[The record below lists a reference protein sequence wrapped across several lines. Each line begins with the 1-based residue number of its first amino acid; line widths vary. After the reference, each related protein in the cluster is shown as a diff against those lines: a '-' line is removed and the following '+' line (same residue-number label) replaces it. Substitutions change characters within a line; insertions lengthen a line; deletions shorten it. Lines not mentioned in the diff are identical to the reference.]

1 MTHGFVKTVATIARF
16 SLLLA
21 PVAILAT
28 VDCGSSDSNTTGTAG
43 ASGTAGHAGTTGGGG
58 SGGSGGSSSGNFP
71 ACSPVMVQTGMA
83 NIMDFTSA
91 TGAATTFQINGA
103 MGGGT
108 FIYPDAGMEVDLKG
122 LTSDVS
128 AGNWHI
134 TGLVKKY
141 AGFGLYLSC
150 KTDMSNYA
158 GLSFDV
164 QGTFTGNGMGDGGV
178 PAASVTM
185 SVGDAQTDVD
195 SAHNASPPSW
205 GTCVPATGN
214 QYDGTCASASKA
226 IPLTGAPV
234 SQTVRWTDLTGG
246 KKVGASNLSPDPT
259 QITSIAW
266 ALPWSGDG
274 SAQYTVDLTIDNIK
288 FITP

>member
-1 MTHGFVKTVATIARF
+1 MPRMFVKSVATIARF
-16 SLLLA
+16 SLLLL
-21 PVAILAT
+21 PVALVAT
-28 VDCGSSDSNTTGTAG
+28 LNCGSSNDTNTTGTAG
-43 ASGTAGHAGTTGGGG
+43 SGGHGGSTGGGG
-58 SGGSGGSSSGNFP
+58 TGGTGSGNFP
-71 ACSPVMVQTGMA
+71 TCTPVVVQSGMA
-83 NIMDFTSA
+83 NIQDFATT
-91 TGAATTFQINGA
+91 TGADATFQFNGM

-108 FIYPDAGMEVDLKG
+108 FIYPSAATETDQMG
-122 LTSDVS
+122 LTSSVA

-150 KTDMSNYA
+150 KTDMSAYS
-158 GLSFDV
+158 GLSFDI
-164 QGTFTGNGMGDGGV
+164 QGTFTANGMGTGAV

-214 QYDGTCASASKA
+214 QYDGTCAAASKA
-226 IPLTGAPV
+226 IPLTGAAV
-234 SQTVRWTDLTGG
+234 TQTVHWTDLTGG
-246 KKVGASNLSPDPT
+246 KKVGGTNLSPDAT
-259 QITSIAW
+259 QVTSIAW

-274 SAQYTVDLTIDNIK
+274 AAQYTVDITVDNIK

>member
-1 MTHGFVKTVATIARF
+1 MTHRFVKIVATIARF

-21 PVAILAT
+21 PVALVAA
-28 VDCGSSDSNTTGTAG
+28 VDCGSSDNTTTGTAG
-43 ASGTAGHAGTTGGGG
+43 TSGTAGHAGTTG

-83 NIMDFTSA
+83 SLMDFTALS
-91 TGAATTFQINGA
+91 GASSTFQINGA

-108 FIYPDAGMEVDLKG
+108 FIYPDAGTEADQMG

-128 AGNWHI
+128 GGNWHI

-141 AGFGLYLSC
+141 AGIGLYITC
-150 KTDMSNYA
+150 KKMDMSAYA
-158 GLSFDV
+158 GLAFDI
-164 QGTFTGNGMGDGGV
+164 QGAFTGNGVGTGSV

-185 SVGDAQTDVD
+185 TVGDAPTDVD
-195 SAHNASPPSW
+195 SAHAADPPTW

-226 IPLTGAPV
+226 IPLTSAPV
-234 SQTVRWTDLTGG
+234 TQMVHWTDLTGG
-246 KKVGASNLSPDPT
+246 KKVGGSNLSPDPT

-274 SAQYTVDLTIDNIK
+274 SAQYTVDITIDNIK
-288 FITP
+288 LITP

>member
-1 MTHGFVKTVATIARF
+1 MTHRFVKTVATIARF

-43 ASGTAGHAGTTGGGG
+43 ASGTAGHAGTTGTGGG
-58 SGGSGGSSSGNFP
+58 GGSSSGNFP

-150 KTDMSNYA
+150 KTDMSN
-158 GLSFDV
+158 
-164 QGTFTGNGMGDGGV
+164 
-178 PAASVTM
+178 
-185 SVGDAQTDVD
+185 
-195 SAHNASPPSW
+195 
-205 GTCVPATGN
+205 
-214 QYDGTCASASKA
+214 
-226 IPLTGAPV
+226 
-234 SQTVRWTDLTGG
+234 
-246 KKVGASNLSPDPT
+246 
-259 QITSIAW
+259 
-266 ALPWSGDG
+266 
-274 SAQYTVDLTIDNIK
+274 
-288 FITP
+288 

>member
-1 MTHGFVKTVATIARF
+1 M
-16 SLLLA
+16 
-21 PVAILAT
+21 
-28 VDCGSSDSNTTGTAG
+28 
-43 ASGTAGHAGTTGGGG
+43 AS
-58 SGGSGGSSSGNFP
+58 
-71 ACSPVMVQTGMA
+71 
-83 NIMDFTSA
+83 IMDFTSL

-108 FIYPDAGMEVDLKG
+108 FIYPDKNSEADQMG

-128 AGNWHI
+128 GGNWHI

-141 AGFGLYLSC
+141 AGVGLYLTC
-150 KTDMSNYA
+150 KTDMSGYT
-158 GLSFDV
+158 GLAFDI

-178 PAASVTM
+178 PAASLTM
-185 SVGDAQTDVD
+185 TVGDAQTDVD
-195 SAHNASPPSW
+195 SAHNSTPPTW

-234 SQTVRWTDLTGG
+234 TQMVRWTDLTGG

-259 QITSIAW
+259 QVTSIAW
-266 ALPWSGDG
+266 ALPWPGDG
-274 SAQYTVDLTIDNIK
+274 AAQYTVDITIDNIK

>member
-1 MTHGFVKTVATIARF
+1 MTHRFVKLVATIARF

-21 PVAILAT
+21 PVALVAA
-28 VDCGSSDSNTTGTAG
+28 VDCGSSDSNPTGTAG
-43 ASGTAGHAGTTGGGG
+43 SSGTAGNAGTTG

-83 NIMDFTSA
+83 SIMDFTSL

-108 FIYPDAGMEVDLKG
+108 FIYPDKNSEADQMG

-128 AGNWHI
+128 GGNWHI

-141 AGFGLYLSC
+141 AGVGLYLTC
-150 KTDMSNYA
+150 KTDMSGYT
-158 GLSFDV
+158 GLAFDI

-178 PAASVTM
+178 PAASLTM
-185 SVGDAQTDVD
+185 TVGDAQTDVD
-195 SAHNASPPSW
+195 SAHNSTPPTW

-234 SQTVRWTDLTGG
+234 TQMVRWTDLTGG

-259 QITSIAW
+259 QVTSIAW
-266 ALPWSGDG
+266 ALPWPGDG
-274 SAQYTVDLTIDNIK
+274 AAQYTVDITIDNIK

>member
-1 MTHGFVKTVATIARF
+1 
-16 SLLLA
+16 
-21 PVAILAT
+21 
-28 VDCGSSDSNTTGTAG
+28 
-43 ASGTAGHAGTTGGGG
+43 
-58 SGGSGGSSSGNFP
+58 
-71 ACSPVMVQTGMA
+71 
-83 NIMDFTSA
+83 
-91 TGAATTFQINGA
+91 
-103 MGGGT
+103 
-108 FIYPDAGMEVDLKG
+108 
-122 LTSDVS
+122 SDVS

-158 GLSFDV
+158 GLSFNV

-178 PAASVTM
+178 PTASVTM
-185 SVGDAQTDVD
+185 TVGDAQTDVD

-234 SQTVRWTDLTGG
+234 TQTVRWTDLTGG

-274 SAQYTVDLTIDNIK
+274 SAQYTVDITIDNIK
-288 FITP
+288 FITR